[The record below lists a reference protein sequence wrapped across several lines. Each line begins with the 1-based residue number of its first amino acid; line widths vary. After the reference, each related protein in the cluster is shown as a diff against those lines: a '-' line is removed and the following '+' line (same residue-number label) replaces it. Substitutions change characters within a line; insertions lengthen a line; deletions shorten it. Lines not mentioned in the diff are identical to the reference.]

1 MAVAIY
7 LAGAVSGCCVIWLV
21 VASTGLGRG
30 ETGPSWRRVW
40 LPILASTAAVAT
52 FLIIRFVAIEAPV
65 SVYVVIRGWIGFLLV
80 FAPVFTIAAALMMAA
95 VHLARRLRNQAKHQP
110 SAR

>member
-1 MAVAIY
+1 MTLAIY
-7 LAGAVSGCCVIWLV
+7 LAGAVFGCCIIWLV
-21 VASTGLGRG
+21 AASAGLGRN
-30 ETGPSWRRVW
+30 EIGPSWRRIW

-52 FLIIRFVAIEAPV
+52 FLIIRFVAVEAPV
-65 SVYVVIRGWIGFLLV
+65 SPHVVTRGWLGFLLV
-80 FAPVFTIAAALMMAA
+80 FAPVFTMVAALMMAT